1 MARAL
6 LLLSLLATTA
16 SFQWLVVGGGPQGVH
31 VAGRLLREV
40 DGLAL
45 DDVCIVDD
53 EDALL
58 RKWKT
63 RAENTGMRYL
73 RSPASLHLGDGE
85 RELLRHAETRAP
97 RIDKREPP
105 FAPDYARPRLDV
117 FNDHCDFLVDA
128 HGLAAAHRRG
138 EVVAVADAG
147 DAYAVTVRRAGGD
160 ETLRAANVVLA
171 VGGAA
176 PAYPAWAQGS
186 AAVSHVFDDG
196 FALGD
201 GRVAVVGGGLS
212 AAHLALRLG
221 GRVDVVCRHGLREQ
235 QFDTHQD
242 WMATAAA
249 RRLMGKGPTGR
260 QVGFAGIADVAER
273 RRVIRRERRSGTVP
287 AAASRGRRGLKY
299 AIASGDVRWH
309 EADVAALRDAPDGV
323 VLELTTGA
331 AVAADRVVLATG
343 FGAGPP
349 ARPLVDAAARG
360 LGAELAPCGYPVPD
374 AQLRWHDRGS
384 GALYVAGALA
394 ELELGPSARNLA
406 GARLASERI
415 VAAAR
420 GVS

>member
-6 LLLSLLATTA
+6 LLSSLLATTA

-73 RSPASLHLGDGE
+73 RP
-85 RELLRHAETRAP
+85 RA

-138 EVVAVADAG
+138 EVVAVADARRRH
-147 DAYAVTVRRAGGD
+147 AVTAAAPGGD

-171 VGGAA
+171 VGGGA
-176 PAYPAWAQGS
+176 PAYPAWARGS

-196 FALGD
+196 FAG
-201 GRVAVVGGGLS
+201 GAAPSPGGGLG
-212 AAHLALRLG
+212 AHLALRLG

-249 RRLMGKGPTGR
+249 RRLMGKGPRT
-260 QVGFAGIADVAER
+260 A
-273 RRVIRRERRSGTVP
+273 SGTVP

-309 EADVAALRDAPDGV
+309 EADVAALRDAAGGV
-323 VLELTTGA
+323 VLELTTPPPA
-331 AVAADRVVLATG
+331 ERVVLATG

-360 LGAELAPCGYPVPD
+360 LGAALAPCGTPSGRW
-374 AQLRWHDRGS
+374 LRWHDQLV
-384 GALYVAGALA
+384 GALYAAGARGARARAVRA
-394 ELELGPSARNLA
+394 EPA
-406 GARLASERI
+406 GARLASG
-415 VAAAR
+415 ASSPLR